1 MKLESVTEVKIE
13 LEQTPD
19 VPTNRVGGGLTA
31 PVLSHHR
38 TYLRIRRFQ

>member
-19 VPTNRVGGGLTA
+19 VPTKWKERLVPFLFVRPVGRSSKG
-31 PVLSHHR
+31 
-38 TYLRIRRFQ
+38 